1 VEAIGKTPDQKA
13 SMRTRISALL
23 LFTVFLTLTPGATH
37 AQGRRP
43 LNLDDLASFRE
54 VTDPQR
60 SPEGQWVAYV
70 VTSYD
75 FAKDK
80 KDSDVWMVSWDGS
93 RQVRLTSSPDSEEN
107 PRWSPDGR
115 YLAFTASRGEEDD
128 KKKGDQVWLLDR
140 SGGEAQKLTDVKGD
154 VSEYAWS
161 PDGKRLVLAVDDPDP
176 NEAAEKEKKD
186 GKPGTK
192 PPIVIDRYHFK
203 QDKVGYLGAQRTH
216 LYLFD
221 IGRRAIDAL
230 TSGVWDE
237 AAPEWSPDGHWIAF
251 TSRRG
256 PDPDRSTN
264 SDIWMVEAK
273 AGATPRQVTAST
285 NPDGGRPA
293 WSPDGKFLA
302 YLQGDDPRFYAY
314 NQNRLAIMPVAG
326 GTPTV
331 LTGSLD
337 RSVSSPEWSSDGKAI
352 FFLVEDDRAQY
363 VARVPA
369 SGGAIAPLT
378 AGRGVARE
386 FSLGT
391 DGRAAVLAA
400 TAVAPFEIYALEAE
414 GAQLRK
420 LSAHNDGWLGT
431 VQLATVEDFTTK
443 VKDGTVV
450 NGLLFKPPSF
460 TPGTTYPTLLNIH
473 GGPNGQ
479 DEHAFDFEG
488 QWLAANGYVVLQVN
502 YRGSAGRGSKYQKAI
517 FADWGHLEVVDLI
530 AGVDYAIAQGIA
542 DPARLGIGGWSYGGI
557 LTNYTIATDARF
569 KAAVSGASSSLQTTM
584 YGVDQYIVQYE
595 AELGPPW
602 KNPDGWKKVSYPFFH
617 ADRIKTP
624 TLFLCGEKDFNVP
637 IAGVEQMYQALR
649 SLNVDAQLVIYPE
662 QFHTLTTPSY
672 LRDRLQRYV
681 AWYDKYLKPNAGTP
695 TH

>member
-1 VEAIGKTPDQKA
+1 ML
-13 SMRTRISALL
+13 SRIPALF
-23 LFTVFLTLTPGATH
+23 LFTLIISFTPGAMH

-43 LNLDDLASFRE
+43 LNLDDLASLRE

-60 SPEGQWVAYV
+60 SPDGQWVAYV
-70 VTSYD
+70 VASSD

-80 KDSDVWMVSWDGS
+80 KNSDVWMVNWDGS
-93 RQVRLTSSPDSEEN
+93 RQVHLTSSPDSEEN

-115 YLAFTASRGEEDD
+115 YLAFTASRGEDD
-128 KKKGDQVWLLDR
+128 EKKKGDQVWLLDR

-161 PDGKRLVLAVDDPDP
+161 PDGKRLVLAVEDPDP
-176 NEAAEKEKKD
+176 HEADEKKP
-186 GKPGTK
+186 GKPATK

-203 QDKVGYLGAQRTH
+203 QDKLGYLGAQRTH

-221 IGRRAIDAL
+221 MERRAMEAL

-237 AAPEWSPDGHWIAF
+237 AAPEWSPDGQWIAF

-264 SDIWMVEAK
+264 SDIWIVEAK
-273 AGATPRQVTAST
+273 AGATPRQVTTST
-285 NPDGGRPA
+285 NPDGGHPA

-314 NQNRLAIMPVAG
+314 NQNRLAIVPVAG

-331 LTGSLD
+331 LTGPLD
-337 RSVSSPEWSSDGKAI
+337 RSVSSPEWSRDGKAI
-352 FFLVEDDRAQY
+352 FFVVEDDRAQY
-363 VARVPA
+363 VARVQA
-369 SGGAIAPLT
+369 SGGVIEPLT
-378 AGRGVARE
+378 SGRRVARE

-400 TAVAPFEIYALEAE
+400 TADTPFEIYALERD
-414 GAQLRK
+414 GGQLRK
-420 LSAHNDGWLGT
+420 LSAHNDGWLKT
-431 VQLATVEDFTTK
+431 VQLASVEDFTTK
-443 VKDGTVV
+443 AKDGTVV

-460 TPGTTYPTLLNIH
+460 TSGTTYPTVLYVH
-473 GGPNGQ
+473 GGPSGQ

-502 YRGSAGRGSKYQKAI
+502 YRGGAGRGSKYQKAI
-517 FADWGHLEVVDLI
+517 FADWGHLEVVDLL
-530 AGVDYAIAQGIA
+530 AGVDYAVAHGIA

-557 LTNYTIATDARF
+557 LTNYTIATDPRF

-584 YGVDQYIVQYE
+584 YGVDQYIVQ
-595 AELGPPW
+595 
-602 KNPDGWKKVSYPFFH
+602 
-617 ADRIKTP
+617 
-624 TLFLCGEKDFNVP
+624 
-637 IAGVEQMYQALR
+637 
-649 SLNVDAQLVIYPE
+649 
-662 QFHTLTTPSY
+662 
-672 LRDRLQRYV
+672 
-681 AWYDKYLKPNAGTP
+681 
-695 TH
+695 

>member
-1 VEAIGKTPDQKA
+1 ML
-13 SMRTRISALL
+13 SRIPALF
-23 LFTVFLTLTPGATH
+23 LFTLIISFTPGAMH

-43 LNLDDLASFRE
+43 LNLDDLASLRE

-60 SPEGQWVAYV
+60 SPDGQWVAYV
-70 VTSYD
+70 VASSD

-80 KDSDVWMVSWDGS
+80 KNSDVWMVNWDGS
-93 RQVRLTSSPDSEEN
+93 RQVHLTSSPDSEEN

-115 YLAFTASRGEEDD
+115 YLAFTASRGEDD
-128 KKKGDQVWLLDR
+128 EKKKGDQVWLLDR

-161 PDGKRLVLAVDDPDP
+161 PDGKRLVLAVEDPDP
-176 NEAAEKEKKD
+176 HEADEKKP
-186 GKPGTK
+186 GKPATK

-203 QDKVGYLGAQRTH
+203 QDKLGYLGAQRTH

-221 IGRRAIDAL
+221 MERRAMEAL

-237 AAPEWSPDGHWIAF
+237 AAPEWSPDGQWIAF

-264 SDIWMVEAK
+264 SDIWIVEAK
-273 AGATPRQVTAST
+273 AGATPRQVTTST
-285 NPDGGRPA
+285 NPDGGHPA

-314 NQNRLAIMPVAG
+314 NQNRLAIVPVAG

-331 LTGSLD
+331 LTGPLD
-337 RSVSSPEWSSDGKAI
+337 RSVSSPEWSRDGKAI
-352 FFLVEDDRAQY
+352 FFVVEDDRAQY
-363 VARVPA
+363 VARVQA
-369 SGGAIAPLT
+369 SGGVIEPLT
-378 AGRGVARE
+378 SGRRVARE

-400 TAVAPFEIYALEAE
+400 TADTPFEIYALERD
-414 GAQLRK
+414 GGQLRK
-420 LSAHNDGWLGT
+420 LSAHNDGWLKT
-431 VQLATVEDFTTK
+431 VQLASVEDFTTK
-443 VKDGTVV
+443 AKDGTVV

-460 TPGTTYPTLLNIH
+460 TSGTTYPTVLYVH

-502 YRGSAGRGSKYQKAI
+502 YRGGSGRGSKYQKAI
-517 FADWGHLEVVDLI
+517 FADWGHLEVVDLL
-530 AGVDYAIAQGIA
+530 AGVDYAVAHGIA

-557 LTNYTIATDARF
+557 LTNYTIATDPRF

-584 YGVDQYIVQYE
+584 YGVDQVHRAVRSGARPALE
-595 AELGPPW
+595 EPRWVDEGV
-602 KNPDGWKKVSYPFFH
+602 VSLLPRRPHQDADTLPVRGEGLQCADCRGRADVSGAQEPQPGH
-617 ADRIKTP
+617 A
-624 TLFLCGEKDFNVP
+624 
-637 IAGVEQMYQALR
+637 A
-649 SLNVDAQLVIYPE
+649 
-662 QFHTLTTPSY
+662 
-672 LRDRLQRYV
+672 RDL
-681 AWYDKYLKPNAGTP
+681 P
-695 TH
+695 

>member
-1 VEAIGKTPDQKA
+1 MPK
-13 SMRTRISALL
+13 RTLLVSVLALVVSLPGSAGAQAKRLL
-23 LFTVFLTLTPGATH
+23 A
-37 AQGRRP
+37 
-43 LNLDDLASFRE
+43 LDDLASLRE
-54 VTDPQR
+54 VHDPER
-60 SPEGQWVAYV
+60 SPDGEWVAYV
-70 VTSYD
+70 VSAND

-80 KDSDVWMVSWDGS
+80 RDSDVWMVKWDGS
-93 RQVRLTSSPDSEEN
+93 RRVRLTSSPDSESN

-115 YLAFTASRGEEDD
+115 YLAFTASRGDESD
-128 KKKGDQVWLLDR
+128 KKDGAQVWLLDR
-140 SGGEAQKLTDVKGD
+140 AGGEAQKLTDVKGG

-176 NEAAEKEKKD
+176 NDAAEKEKKE

-203 QDKVGYLGAQRTH
+203 QDRQGYLGAQRTH

-221 IGRRAIDAL
+221 VDRRSIETL

-237 AAPEWSPDGHWIAF
+237 AAPAWSPDGRSIAF
-251 TSRRG
+251 VSRRG

-264 SDIWMVEAK
+264 TDIWVVESK
-273 AGATPRQVTAST
+273 AGATPRQVTTST

-314 NQNRLAIMPVAG
+314 NQNRLAIVPVEG
-326 GTPTV
+326 GAPIV

-337 RSVSSPEWSSDGKAI
+337 RSVSSPDWSADGKAV

-369 SGGAIAPLT
+369 TGGAIEPLT
-378 AGRGVARE
+378 VGRRVVRE
-386 FSLGT
+386 LSLGA
-391 DGRAAVLAA
+391 DGHAAVLAA
-400 TAVAPFEIYALEAE
+400 TANTPFEVYALE
-414 GAQLRK
+414 GAGGQLRK
-420 LSAHNDGWLGT
+420 LSAHNDAWLEK
-431 VQLATVEDFTTK
+431 VQLASVEDFTTK
-443 VKDGTVV
+443 AKDGTVV

-460 TPGTTYPTLLNIH
+460 APGTAYPTLLNIH

-502 YRGSAGRGSKYQKAI
+502 YRGGAGRGSRYQKAI
-517 FADWGHLEVVDLI
+517 FADWGHLEVVDLL

-542 DPARLGIGGWSYGGI
+542 DAARLGIGGWSYGGI
-557 LTNYTIATDARF
+557 LTNYTIATDPRF

-602 KNPDGWKKVSYPFFH
+602 KNPDGWMKVSYPFFH
-617 ADRIKTP
+617 ADRIRTP

-637 IAGVEQMYQALR
+637 VAGVEQMYQALK
-649 SLNVDAQLVIYPE
+649 SLNVDTGLVIYPG
-662 QFHTLTTPSY
+662 QFHGLTTPSY

-681 AWYDKYLKPNAGTP
+681 AWYDKYLKAVSP
-695 TH
+695 TF

>member
-1 VEAIGKTPDQKA
+1 MLLSSCSPWFSSSRPK
-13 SMRTRISALL
+13 RRSAQAKRL
-23 LFTVFLTLTPGATH
+23 
-37 AQGRRP
+37 
-43 LNLDDLASFRE
+43 LNLDDLASLRE

-60 SPEGQWVAYV
+60 SPDGQWVAYV
-70 VTSYD
+70 VTSSD

-80 KDSDVWMVSWDGS
+80 KDADVWMVSWDGG

-115 YLAFTASRGEEDD
+115 YLAFTASRGKEDD
-128 KKKGDQVWLLDR
+128 KKKSDQVWLLDR
-140 SGGEAQKLTDVKGD
+140 SGGEAQKLTDVKGN

-176 NEAAEKEKKD
+176 NEVTEKKE
-186 GKPGTK
+186 GKPDTK

-203 QDKVGYLGAQRTH
+203 QDKLGYLGAQRTH

-221 IGRRAIDAL
+221 MEGRTIAAL

-237 AAPEWSPDGHWIAF
+237 AAPEWSPDGQWIAF

-256 PDPDRSTN
+256 PDPDRSSNT
-264 SDIWMVEAK
+264 DIWVVEAK
-273 AGATPRQVTAST
+273 AGATPRQVTTST

-314 NQNRLAIMPVAG
+314 NQNRLAIVPVEG
-326 GTPTV
+326 GAPIV

-337 RSVSSPEWSSDGKAI
+337 RSVSSPDWSPDGKTI

-369 SGGAIAPLT
+369 SGGAIEPLT
-378 AGRGVARE
+378 VGRRVVRE
-386 FSLGT
+386 LSMGA
-391 DGRAAVLAA
+391 DGHAAVLAA
-400 TAVAPFEIYALEAE
+400 SANAPFEVYALE
-414 GAQLRK
+414 GAGGQLRK
-420 LSAHNDGWLGT
+420 LSAHNDAWLEK
-431 VQLATVEDFTTK
+431 VQLASVEDFTTK
-443 VKDGTVV
+443 AKDGTVV
-450 NGLLFKPPSF
+450 NGLLFKPSSF

-502 YRGSAGRGSKYQKAI
+502 YRGGAGRGSKYQKSDLRGLGTPRSRRSARRGGLRHRAGHRRPGPSRHRRVELRRHPHELHDCHGSTLQSGRERRI
-517 FADWGHLEVVDLI
+517 QLAADDDV
-530 AGVDYAIAQGIA
+530 
-542 DPARLGIGGWSYGGI
+542 R
-557 LTNYTIATDARF
+557 
-569 KAAVSGASSSLQTTM
+569 
-584 YGVDQYIVQYE
+584 VDQYIVQYE

-602 KNPDGWKKVSYPFFH
+602 KNPDGWTKVSYPFFH

-637 IAGVEQMYQALR
+637 IAGAEQMYQALR
-649 SLNVDAQLVIYPE
+649 SLNVDTQLVIYPG
-662 QFHTLTTPSY
+662 QFHSLTTPSY

-681 AWYDKYLKPNAGTP
+681 AWYDKYLKPKAATP

>member
-1 VEAIGKTPDQKA
+1 
-13 SMRTRISALL
+13 MRSRNVALV
-23 LFTVFLTLTPGATH
+23 LFTLVLFLTPGATH
-37 AQGRRP
+37 AQAKRL
-43 LNLDDLASFRE
+43 LNLDDLASLRE

-60 SPEGQWVAYV
+60 SPDGQWVAYV
-70 VTSYD
+70 VTSSD
-75 FAKDK
+75 FTKDK
-80 KDSDVWMVSWDGS
+80 KDADVWMVSWDGG

-115 YLAFTASRGEEDD
+115 YLAFTASRGKEDD

-140 SGGEAQKLTDVKGD
+140 SGGEAQKLTDVKGN

-176 NEAAEKEKKD
+176 NEVTEKKE
-186 GKPGTK
+186 GKPDTK

-203 QDKVGYLGAQRTH
+203 QDKLGYLGAQRTH

-221 IGRRAIDAL
+221 MEGRTIAAL

-237 AAPEWSPDGHWIAF
+237 AAPEWSPDGRWIAF

-256 PDPDRSTN
+256 PDPDRSSNT
-264 SDIWMVEAK
+264 DIWVVEAK
-273 AGATPRQVTAST
+273 AGATPRQVTTST

-314 NQNRLAIMPVAG
+314 NQNRLAIVPVEG
-326 GTPTV
+326 GAPTV

-337 RSVSSPEWSSDGKAI
+337 RSVSSPDWSPDGKAV

-369 SGGAIAPLT
+369 SGGAIEPLT
-378 AGRGVARE
+378 VGRRVVRE
-386 FSLGT
+386 LSMGA
-391 DGRAAVLAA
+391 DGHAAVLAA
-400 TAVAPFEIYALEAE
+400 SANTPFEVYALE
-414 GAQLRK
+414 GAGGQLRK
-420 LSAHNDGWLGT
+420 LSAHNDAWLEK
-431 VQLATVEDFTTK
+431 VQLASVEDFTTK
-443 VKDGTVV
+443 AKDGTVV
-450 NGLLFKPPSF
+450 NGLLFKPSSF

-502 YRGSAGRGSKYQKAI
+502 YRGGAGRGSKYQKAI
-517 FADWGHLEVVDLI
+517 FADWGHLEVVDLL

-557 LTNYTIATDARF
+557 LTNYTIATDPRF

-584 YGVDQYIVQYE
+584 YGSISTSCNTKRSW
-595 AELGPPW
+595 ARRG
-602 KNPDGWKKVSYPFFH
+602 
-617 ADRIKTP
+617 RTP
-624 TLFLCGEKDFNVP
+624 T
-637 IAGVEQMYQALR
+637 AGPRCRIR
-649 SLNVDAQLVIYPE
+649 S
-662 QFHTLTTPSY
+662 S
-672 LRDRLQRYV
+672 
-681 AWYDKYLKPNAGTP
+681 TP
-695 TH
+695 TASRRPRSSSAERRTSTCRLPASSRCTRRSGASTSTRSW